1 MGYQG
6 KPEKN
11 NKKHNPDDGA
21 LCYLIDAIIASPKI
35 EPLFKSF
42 SLLNNKKVIW
52 ILKNHGAFSLKN
64 VCVYVYSCFYFDV
77 MKHSHETRSA
87 RSCYVNVSIII
98 WFI

>member
-42 SLLNNKKVIW
+42 SLLNNKKVI
-52 ILKNHGAFSLKN
+52 
-64 VCVYVYSCFYFDV
+64 
-77 MKHSHETRSA
+77 
-87 RSCYVNVSIII
+87 
-98 WFI
+98 